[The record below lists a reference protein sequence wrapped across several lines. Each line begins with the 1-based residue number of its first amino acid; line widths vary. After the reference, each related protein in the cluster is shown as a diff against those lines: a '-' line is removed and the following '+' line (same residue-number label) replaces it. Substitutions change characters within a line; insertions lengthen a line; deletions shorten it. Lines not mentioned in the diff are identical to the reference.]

1 MNDVAVARN
10 AGVEVVAV
18 SFGYTTIPPR
28 ELGADRVID
37 RFDELGAIV
46 GLQ

>member
-10 AGVEVVAV
+10 AGVKVVAV
-18 SFGYTTIPPR
+18 TFGYTTIAAR
-28 ELGADRVID
+28 ELGADCVID